1 MGGGTSWDNTFKNGI
16 KLDVGTYLLVT
27 GTRLANG
34 SVLSTC
40 RIFSIYKNQET
51 KLNLYLRTS
60 TTEVSVIGNFD
71 SEAKFLQNGKDT
83 SILSQTGRGYFV
95 IGILDVGQEP
105 TNHALRDISR
115 AKIELDK
122 WQRPFVL
129 LFENEKE
136 LNKFKSEN
144 YGILPQKTILG
155 IDKDGRIKK
164 QIVAQMKLQNENLLP
179 IFIIADTFN
188 RVVFSSQ
195 GYTIG
200 LGEQIEKVI
209 RKL

>member
-1 MGGGTSWDNTFKNGI
+1 M
-16 KLDVGTYLLVT
+16 
-27 GTRLANG
+27 
-34 SVLSTC
+34 
-40 RIFSIYKNQET
+40 
-51 KLNLYLRTS
+51 
-60 TTEVSVIGNFD
+60 
-71 SEAKFLQNGKDT
+71 
-83 SILSQTGRGYFV
+83 
-95 IGILDVGQEP
+95 
-105 TNHALRDISR
+105 
-115 AKIELDK
+115 DK

-209 RKL
+209 HKL